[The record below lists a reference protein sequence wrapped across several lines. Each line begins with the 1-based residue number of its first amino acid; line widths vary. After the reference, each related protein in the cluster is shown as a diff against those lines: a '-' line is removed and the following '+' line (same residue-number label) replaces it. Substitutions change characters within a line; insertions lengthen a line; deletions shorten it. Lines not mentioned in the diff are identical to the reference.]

1 MCLGICSDPGVSPS
15 IYLRYTKLKYGSK
28 KDNLKKEKNLLD
40 ANQNSSN
47 DQANEIEMRDTT
59 KFQQSNQL

>member
-1 MCLGICSDPGVSPS
+1 
-15 IYLRYTKLKYGSK
+15 LKYGSK

-59 KFQQSNQL
+59 KFQQSNQ